1 MSLISVS
8 VTGRSKGQKCVNT
21 TDSGQ
26 VQVRADNELCLR
38 VIGGQESRAP
48 LSNSTNHPSLFLRL
62 KLKTNSDKFCESV
75 TLSMSITIFSPFKL
89 DVAQLDQLPKISSNP
104 KSILSTHSMKTRM
117 KWEQDQTLQ
126 EEGQGK
132 DGRGEVQV
140 QEDGQGDMGVAQL
153 CSLIC

>member
-1 MSLISVS
+1 MN
-8 VTGRSKGQKCVNT
+8 GR
-21 TDSGQ
+21 
-26 VQVRADNELCLR
+26 LH
-38 VIGGQESRAP
+38 QEFI
-48 LSNSTNHPSLFLRL
+48 NLF
-62 KLKTNSDKFCESV
+62 
-75 TLSMSITIFSPFKL
+75 
-89 DVAQLDQLPKISSNP
+89 KIENP